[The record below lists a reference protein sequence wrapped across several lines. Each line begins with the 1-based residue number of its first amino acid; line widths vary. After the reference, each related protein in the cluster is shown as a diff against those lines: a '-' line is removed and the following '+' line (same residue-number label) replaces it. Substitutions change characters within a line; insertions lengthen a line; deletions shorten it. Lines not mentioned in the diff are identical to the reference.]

1 MDKQDTIDLVS
12 SATRHGVTFAAG
24 LMAANGLAGASS
36 TALEFI
42 APAAAFAGTIVW
54 SFVSRNA
61 LVSKLVSAVD
71 VSDIEELANIVGEF
85 KQRGANPALI
95 AHLAQTLALITASE
109 VRATLAPPVSDG
121 TGVEAA
127 SGAVSSPAPEVVP
140 APVIDGGADVQAQ

>member
-12 SATRHGVTFAAG
+12 SMTRHGVTFAAG
-24 LMAANGLAGASS
+24 LMAANGLVGASS
-36 TALEFI
+36 TATEFI
-42 APAAAFAGTIVW
+42 APAAALAGTVVW

-109 VRATLAPPVSDG
+109 VRATLTPSAG
-121 TGVEAA
+121 AAEVEAT

-140 APVIDGGADVQAQ
+140 TPVIDGGTDVQAQ